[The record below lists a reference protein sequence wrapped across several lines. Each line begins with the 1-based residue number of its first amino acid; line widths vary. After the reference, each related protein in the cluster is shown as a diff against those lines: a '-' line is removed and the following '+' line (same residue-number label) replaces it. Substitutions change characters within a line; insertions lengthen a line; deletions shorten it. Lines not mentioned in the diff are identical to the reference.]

1 MKRPDSR
8 RRFSDR
14 KNGSRRIVC
23 RGSGEHTSFF
33 GSSWG
38 WHVLNTKAQ
47 EDVPATR
54 KSADTFAEA
63 SALASK
69 EGAPIVIYVHGSSW
83 HPASRLFGEKI
94 WSSAEFRSTLPDG
107 VVLTDIHLKQ
117 LLDEEAAKAQAKE
130 LEGWNRKTIRT
141 FPALQVFGADGHLL
155 KTVQGREMR
164 EIISPAILS
173 KIVQEALVSMAQRKD
188 LLAEI
193 EAARQKKDAEKELE
207 ALIRLVE
214 LSLNPEEKIAEQLKA
229 VDPDDRSGWQARL
242 GFREWEFVRHISGMI
257 KEGKTKEAVAE
268 ADRLLEI
275 SRHRPEQ
282 RALILGAKATVL
294 VKQAKLSEAWV
305 LFEEAKA
312 TDPEG
317 PNGKAMWRYGVRVA
331 GLPLRATLPKGSSLN
346 GKELGENL
354 SRGHASFTM
363 SSSQHD
369 NPEFHSS
376 LFGGPFA
383 PSGFA
388 FHTGSEKDAHI
399 VIDLQGECEIRALL
413 VTNRA
418 SSKERAE
425 SLTLGSS
432 SDGKEWQTQWQTQ
445 WQAGEVLPF
454 WGIHLE
460 TPVKARFLKLGLD
473 RKTPEFFHLTAVDI
487 YGKRS

>member
-1 MKRPDSR
+1 M
-8 RRFSDR
+8 
-14 KNGSRRIVC
+14 
-23 RGSGEHTSFF
+23 
-33 GSSWG
+33 
-38 WHVLNTKAQ
+38 
-47 EDVPATR
+47 ATR
-54 KSADTFAEA
+54 KTKSLVLSLLLAFQPVFAAPKSADTFAEA
-63 SALASK
+63 SALAAK

-94 WSSAEFRSTLPDG
+94 WNSKEFRSALPDE

-117 LLDEEAAKAQAKE
+117 LLDDEEAKAQAEE

-173 KIVQEALVSMAQRKD
+173 EVVQDALAFASRRKG

-193 EAARQKKDAEKELE
+193 EVARQKKDSEKELE

-214 LSLNPEEKIAEQLKA
+214 LSLNPEEKITEQLKA

-242 GFREWEFVRHISGMI
+242 GFGEWEFVRHISGMI
-257 KEGKTKEAVAE
+257 KDGKTDEAVAE

-275 SRHRPEQ
+275 SRHTPEQ
-282 RALILGAKATVL
+282 RALILGAKASAL
-294 VKQAKLSEAWV
+294 VKQNKLPEAWV
-305 LFEEAKA
+305 LFEEARA
-312 TDPEG
+312 TDPDG

-331 GLPLRATLPKGSSLN
+331 GLPLRAILPEGSLLN
-346 GKELGENL
+346 GKDLGENL
-354 SRGHASFTM
+354 SRGHATFTM
-363 SSSQHD
+363 SSAQHD

-388 FHTGSEKDAHI
+388 FHTGLEKDAHI
-399 VIDLQGECEIRALL
+399 VINLQGECEVRALL
-413 VTNRA
+413 ITNRA

-425 SLTLGSS
+425 SLTLWSS
-432 SDGKEWQTQWQTQ
+432 LDGKDWQKQ
-445 WQAGEVLPF
+445 WQADEVLSS
-454 WGIHLE
+454 WDIYLE
-460 TPVKARFLKLGLD
+460 APVKARFFKLGLD
-473 RKTPEFFHLTAVDI
+473 CKTPEFFHLTAVDI

>member
-1 MKRPDSR
+1 MKEVTTRLATAELTGDEAAG
-8 RRFSDR
+8 FQ
-14 KNGSRRIVC
+14 KALLGSEEWQPAYSLSWQ
-23 RGSGEHTSFF
+23 RGAHL
-33 GSSWG
+33 
-38 WHVLNTKAQ
+38 VLWIELGLACSQ
-47 EDVPATR
+47 YQGAGRCPGTR

-207 ALIRLVE
+207 ALIRLV
-214 LSLNPEEKIAEQLKA
+214 
-229 VDPDDRSGWQARL
+229 
-242 GFREWEFVRHISGMI
+242 
-257 KEGKTKEAVAE
+257 
-268 ADRLLEI
+268 
-275 SRHRPEQ
+275 
-282 RALILGAKATVL
+282 
-294 VKQAKLSEAWV
+294 KQAKLSEAWV

-432 SDGKEWQTQWQTQ
+432 SDGKEWQTQWQ
-445 WQAGEVLPF
+445 AGEVLPF

>member
-1 MKRPDSR
+1 M
-8 RRFSDR
+8 
-14 KNGSRRIVC
+14 
-23 RGSGEHTSFF
+23 
-33 GSSWG
+33 
-38 WHVLNTKAQ
+38 
-47 EDVPATR
+47 ATR
-54 KSADTFAEA
+54 KTKSLVLSLLLAFQPAFAAPKSAGTFAEA
-63 SALASK
+63 SALAAK

-94 WSSAEFRSTLPDG
+94 WSSAEFRSTLPDE

-117 LLDEEAAKAQAKE
+117 LLDEEEAKAQAKE

-155 KTVQGREMR
+155 KTIQGREMR

-173 KIVQEALVSMAQRKD
+173 EVVQDALASASRRKG
-188 LLAEI
+188 LLAAI
-193 EAARQKKDAEKELE
+193 EEARQKKDAEKELE

-214 LSLNPEEKIAEQLKA
+214 LSLNPEERITEQLKA

-242 GFREWEFVRHISGMI
+242 GFGEWEFVRHISGMI
-257 KEGKTKEAVAE
+257 KDGKTDEALAE

-275 SRHRPEQ
+275 SRHSPEQ
-282 RALILGAKATVL
+282 RALILGAKASAL
-294 VKQAKLSEAWV
+294 VKQNKLPEAWV

-312 TDPEG
+312 TDPDG

-331 GLPLRATLPKGSSLN
+331 GLPLRAIFPEGSSFN
-346 GKELGENL
+346 GKDLGENL
-354 SRGHASFTM
+354 SRNHATFTM

-399 VIDLQGECEIRALL
+399 VIDLHGECEVRALL
-413 VTNRA
+413 ITNRA
-418 SSKERAE
+418 SSKDRAE
-425 SLTLGSS
+425 SLTIWSS
-432 SDGKEWQTQWQTQ
+432 LDGKEWQKQ
-445 WQAGEVLPF
+445 WQATEVLPS
-454 WGIHLE
+454 WDVLLE
-460 TPVKARFLKLGLD
+460 SPVKARFLKLGLD

>member
-1 MKRPDSR
+1 M
-8 RRFSDR
+8 
-14 KNGSRRIVC
+14 
-23 RGSGEHTSFF
+23 
-33 GSSWG
+33 
-38 WHVLNTKAQ
+38 
-47 EDVPATR
+47 ATR
-54 KSADTFAEA
+54 KTKSLVLSLLLAFQPVFAAPKSADTFAEA
-63 SALASK
+63 SALAAK

-94 WSSAEFRSTLPDG
+94 WSSREFRSALPDE

-117 LLDEEAAKAQAKE
+117 LLDEEEAKAQAKE

-173 KIVQEALVSMAQRKD
+173 KLVRESLVTVDQRKA
-188 LLAEI
+188 LLVEI
-193 EAARQKKDAEKELE
+193 EEARKNKDTEKELE

-214 LSLNPEEKIAEQLKA
+214 LPLNSEAKIGEKLKA

-242 GFREWEFVRHISGMI
+242 GFGEWEFVRHVSGLI
-257 KEGKTKEAVAE
+257 KNGKTDEALAE

-275 SRHRPEQ
+275 SRHSPEQ
-282 RALILGAKATVL
+282 RALILGAKATAL
-294 VKQAKLSEAWV
+294 VKQDKVSEAWV
-305 LFEEAKA
+305 LFEEARA
-312 TDPEG
+312 TDPVG

-331 GLPLRATLPKGSSLN
+331 GRPLRVVLPDGSALN

-354 SRGHASFTM
+354 SRDHATFTM

-369 NPEFHSS
+369 NPEFHAS
-376 LFGGPFA
+376 LFSGPSS

-399 VIDLQGECEIRALL
+399 VIDLHGECEVRALL
-413 VTNRA
+413 ITNRA
-418 SSKERAE
+418 SASERAE
-425 SLTLGSS
+425 SLTLWSS
-432 SDGKEWQTQWQTQ
+432 TDGKEWQKQ

-454 WGIHLE
+454 WDILLE
-460 TPVKARFLKLGLD
+460 TPVKARFLKVGLD
-473 RKTPEFFHLTAVDI
+473 RGTPEFFHLNAVDI